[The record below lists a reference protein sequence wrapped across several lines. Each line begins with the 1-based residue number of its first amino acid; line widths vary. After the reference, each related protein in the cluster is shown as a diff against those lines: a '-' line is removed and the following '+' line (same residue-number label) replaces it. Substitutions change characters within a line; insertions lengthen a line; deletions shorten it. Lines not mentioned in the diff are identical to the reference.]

1 MPAGFSFG
9 LPGRI
14 WNWPV
19 FIARL
24 ISLSESA
31 ITVERDDNDFKKA
44 SKDIEAVNACR
55 EVYGQERYLFASST
69 LSQQIRRLTSRS

>member
-9 LPGRI
+9 FPGRM

-31 ITVERDDNDFKKA
+31 ITVERDDSDFKKA
-44 SKDIEAVNACR
+44 SKDSEAIKADR
-55 EVYGQERYLFASST
+55 EIYGQERYRFASST
-69 LSQQIRRLTSRS
+69 LS